1 MSETRFGSSRPRPRL
16 KRSESQWRDRDRD
29 MLISDMIRV
38 FWLVGLDF
46 FSLTGLT
53 QPSKVRIWCCK
64 KQTQSNKLIDFD
76 WLYLVW
82 LKSFCLAFL
91 CLMTQQDF
99 DILWMLRPRLIE
111 TGKFIGYRD
120 RDSSRLR
127 DFLDVE
133 TETHRDWEIR
143 WMSRLRLIE
152 TWKFHR
158 CWDRDILRLR
168 NILVVETETNRDWAK
183 DIETKTLSRVSL
195 ISGWVNLI

>member
-1 MSETRFGSSRPRPRL
+1 
-16 KRSESQWRDRDRD
+16 

-64 KQTQSNKLIDFD
+64 KQTQSNKWIDFD

-82 LKSFCLAFL
+82 LDSFCLAFL

-99 DILWMLRPRLIE
+99 EILWMSRLRLVE
-111 TGKFIGYRD
+111 TEIFLGCRD

-127 DFLDVE
+127 NFSDVE
-133 TETHRDWEIR
+133 TETHRDWENQ
-143 WMSRLRLIE
+143 WMSRPRPVETGQKMSIPRL
-152 TWKFHR
+152 HR
-158 CWDRDILRLR
+158 DSRWSLAQNSRYLHCRDIHSKKGRG
-168 NILVVETETNRDWAK
+168 VGEGVYSFYK
-183 DIETKTLSRVSL
+183 HSKT
-195 ISGWVNLI
+195 